1 MADWRNRAEQIFNK
15 IKFQLNAKGVDNVV
29 QLQSKLQVS
38 SNYQFI
44 ELGPTGIDRINE

>member
-1 MADWRNRAEQIFNK
+1 
-15 IKFQLNAKGVDNVV
+15 VV